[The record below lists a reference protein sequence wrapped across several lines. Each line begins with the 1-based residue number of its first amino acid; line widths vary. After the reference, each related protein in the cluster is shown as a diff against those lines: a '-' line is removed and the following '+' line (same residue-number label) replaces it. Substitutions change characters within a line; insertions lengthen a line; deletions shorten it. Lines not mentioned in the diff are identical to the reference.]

1 MLHEEGGV
9 KGPGLRLQIVLALA
23 GIILLAYVP
32 LFFAIAQVTRATSQ
46 SYREDSARS
55 LGRAVAAH
63 VADVDQ
69 REPAALP
76 RTLEAHVGDGGALA
90 IAVFA
95 TDGTKRAGAGEAIAS
110 APPKPWGESAIRSGR
125 TVDVSMPT
133 NDGIVVVRVRA
144 DEDAA
149 RSAQLIR
156 LIALYMAVFAL
167 ALLFVAYLV
176 LTRTIVRPIEQL
188 ARAADKVATGARA
201 LEVPRAGAREI
212 ADLGASVLAMAAR
225 LLADEDKLRTK
236 VSELTTTTKRLSETR
251 EQLEGSE
258 RMASVGK
265 LAAGVAHEIGNPIAA
280 IMGMHD
286 LLDDSELP
294 NETREDFLRRMRK
307 ETERI
312 HVVVRDLLDYARPEA
327 GPPSGKAQVASAT
340 SVAEVVADAVALVKP
355 QKEWRNVE
363 PHVDVPADVRVA
375 LSPQRLTQVL
385 LNLLLNAGAVEPKNV
400 TVRACMTDG
409 NVRIEVEDDGPGVP
423 AELRDRIFDP
433 FVTTKDVGAG
443 TGLGLSVCRGI
454 VEAAKGRIYADP
466 SYEKGARFV
475 VELPIASPPPS

>member
-1 MLHEEGGV
+1 M

-55 LGRAVAAH
+55 IGRAVAAH
-63 VADVDQ
+63 VADVDR
-69 REPAALP
+69 REPNALE
-76 RTLEAHVGDGGALA
+76 RTIESHVGEGGALA

-95 TDGTKRAGAGEAIAS
+95 PDGSRRASAGTDVLV
-110 APPKPWGESAIRSGR
+110 APPKPWGESATR
-125 TVDVSMPT
+125 TARAAVDVAMP
-133 NDGIVVVRVRA
+133 DGEGLVVVRVRA
-144 DEDAA
+144 DEDTT
-149 RSAQLIR
+149 RSGNLVR
-156 LIALYMAVFAL
+156 LIALYMTIFAL

-188 ARAADKVATGARA
+188 ARAADKVATGARV
-201 LEVPRAGAREI
+201 LEVPHSGAREI
-212 ADLGASVLAMAAR
+212 ADLGSSVRAMAGR
-225 LLADEDKLRTK
+225 LLSDEEKLRTK
-236 VSELTTTTKRLSETR
+236 VNELTSTTKRLTETR

-286 LLDDSELP
+286 LLDDGELP
-294 NETREDFLRRMRK
+294 TEDRADFLRRMRK

-327 GPPSGKAQVASAT
+327 GPPSGKAHAA
-340 SVAEVVADAVALVKP
+340 SVAEVVADALALVKP
-355 QKEWRNVE
+355 QKEWRNIE
-363 PHVDVPADVRVA
+363 TKVDVASDARVV
-375 LSPQRLTQVL
+375 LSPQRLTQIL
-385 LNLLLNAGAVEPKNV
+385 LNLLLNAGAVEPKHV
-400 TVRACMTDG
+400 IVRARTNDG
-409 NVRIEVEDDGPGVP
+409 IVRIEVEDDGPGVP
-423 AELRDRIFDP
+423 KELHDRIFDP

-454 VEAAKGRIYADP
+454 VEAAKGKIYVDP

-475 VELPIASPPPS
+475 VELPISS

>member
-1 MLHEEGGV
+1 M

-55 LGRAVAAH
+55 IGRAVAAH
-63 VADVDQ
+63 VVDVER
-69 REPAALP
+69 REPAALK
-76 RTLEAHVGDGGALA
+76 RTVSAHVGEGGALA
-90 IAVFA
+90 IAVF
-95 TDGTKRAGAGEAIAS
+95 TGDGSRRASAGDEALP
-110 APPKPWGESAIRSGR
+110 APPKPWGEATTRTGR
-125 TVDVSMPT
+125 AVDVTMPAG
-133 NDGIVVVRVRA
+133 DGLVVVRVRA
-144 DEDAA
+144 DEDAT
-149 RSAQLIR
+149 RSGNLVR
-156 LIALYMAVFAL
+156 LIALYMTVFAL

-201 LEVPRAGAREI
+201 LEVPHAGAREI
-212 ADLGASVLAMAAR
+212 ADLGSSVRAMASR
-225 LLADEDKLRTK
+225 LIADEDKLRSK
-236 VSELTTTTKRLSETR
+236 VNELTTTTKRLTETR

-286 LLDDSELP
+286 LLDDGELP
-294 NETREDFLRRMRK
+294 TEDRADFLRRMRK

-327 GPPSGKAQVASAT
+327 GPPSGRPYAAP
-340 SVAEVVADAVALVKP
+340 VAEVVADALALVKP
-355 QKEWRNVE
+355 QKEWRAIE
-363 PHVDVPADVRVA
+363 TTVDIADDVFVA
-375 LSPQRLTQVL
+375 LSPQRLTQIM
-385 LNLLLNAGAVEPKNV
+385 LNLLLNAGAVEPRNV
-400 TVRACMTDG
+400 AVRARRED
-409 NVRIEVEDDGPGVP
+409 VKIRIEVEDDGPGVP
-423 AELRDRIFDP
+423 KDLRDRIFDP

-454 VEAAKGRIYADP
+454 VEAAKGKIYVDA

-475 VELPIASPPPS
+475 VELPAS

>member
-1 MLHEEGGV
+1 M
-9 KGPGLRLQIVLALA
+9 KAAGLRLQIVLALA

-55 LGRAVAAH
+55 IGRAVAAH
-63 VADVDQ
+63 VVDVERRD
-69 REPAALP
+69 PAALQ
-76 RTLEAHVGDGGALA
+76 RTLEAHVGEGGALA
-90 IAVFA
+90 VAVFGP
-95 TDGTKRAGAGEAIAS
+95 DGARRASAGEENLT
-110 APPKPWGESAIRSGR
+110 APAKPWGEAVTRSGR
-125 TVDVSMPT
+125 GVDVIMPASESL
-133 NDGIVVVRVRA
+133 VVVRVRA
-144 DEDAA
+144 DEDTT
-149 RSAQLIR
+149 RSGNLVR
-156 LIALYMAVFAL
+156 LIALYMTVFAL
-167 ALLFVAYLV
+167 ALLFVAYIV

-188 ARAADKVATGARA
+188 ARAADKVATGARS
-201 LEVPRAGAREI
+201 LEGPHAGAREI
-212 ADLGASVLAMAAR
+212 AELGSSVRAMAGR
-225 LLADEDKLRTK
+225 LLSEEEKLRTK
-236 VSELTTTTKRLSETR
+236 VNELTTTTKRLTETR

-286 LLDDSELP
+286 LLDDGELP
-294 NETREDFLRRMRK
+294 TEDRADFLRRMRK

-327 GPPSGKAQVASAT
+327 GPPSGKAHTASV
-340 SVAEVVADAVALVKP
+340 SEVVADALALVKP
-355 QKEWRNVE
+355 QKEWRAIE
-363 PHVDVPADVRVA
+363 TRVDVPADVRVA

-400 TVRACMTDG
+400 TVRAG
-409 NVRIEVEDDGPGVP
+409 SENGKVRIEVEDDGPGVP
-423 AELRDRIFDP
+423 KDLRDRIFDP

-454 VEAAKGRIYADP
+454 VEAAKGRIYVDA
-466 SYEKGARFV
+466 SHENGARFV
-475 VELPIASPPPS
+475 VELPVSVSSPAGQ

>member
-1 MLHEEGGV
+1 V

-23 GIILLAYVP
+23 GIILLAYLP

-55 LGRAVAAH
+55 IGRAVAAH
-63 VADVDQ
+63 VADVDR
-69 REPAALP
+69 REPAAVQ
-76 RTLEAHVGDGGALA
+76 RTIEAHVGEGGAA
-90 IAVFA
+90 SIAVFA
-95 TDGTKRAGAGEAIAS
+95 ADGTRRAS
-110 APPKPWGESAIRSGR
+110 AGNEPLSAPAKPWGEAATRIGRS
-125 TVDVSMPT
+125 VDIAMPA
-133 NDGIVVVRVRA
+133 GEGLVVVRVRA
-144 DEDAA
+144 DEDST
-149 RSAQLIR
+149 RSGNLVR
-156 LIALYMAVFAL
+156 LIALYMTIFAL

-176 LTRTIVRPIEQL
+176 LTRAIVRPIEQL
-188 ARAADKVATGARA
+188 ARAADKVATGARS

-212 ADLGASVLAMAAR
+212 ADLGSSVHAMAAR

-236 VSELTTTTKRLSETR
+236 VNELTSTTKRLTETR

-286 LLDDSELP
+286 LLDDGELP
-294 NETREDFLRRMRK
+294 NEDRADFLRRMRK

-327 GPPSGKAQVASAT
+327 GPPSGKPHVA
-340 SVAEVVADAVALVKP
+340 SVAEIAADALALVKP
-355 QKEWRNVE
+355 QKEWRAIE
-363 PHVDVPADVRVA
+363 TKVDVAADARVA

-385 LNLLLNAGAVEPKNV
+385 LNLLLNAGAVEPKTV
-400 TVRACMTDG
+400 TVRTRTANG
-409 NVRIEVEDDGPGVP
+409 KVRIEVEDDGPGVP
-423 AELRDRIFDP
+423 KDLRDRIFDP

-454 VEAAKGRIYADP
+454 IEAAKGRIYVDP
-466 SYEKGARFV
+466 SYEGGARFV
-475 VELPIASPPPS
+475 VELPSIP